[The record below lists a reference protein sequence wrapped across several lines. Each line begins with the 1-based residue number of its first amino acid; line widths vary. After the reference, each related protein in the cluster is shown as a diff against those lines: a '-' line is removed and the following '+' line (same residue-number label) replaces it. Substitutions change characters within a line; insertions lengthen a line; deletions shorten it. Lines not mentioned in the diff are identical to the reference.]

1 MWLRGGRNLRFVKK
15 VQMNLRFVK
24 RFRGWDES
32 SVRSEV
38 ILPDDLFANA
48 HQRRSLLACLLNSY
62 KGLRENVGR

>member
-1 MWLRGGRNLRFVKK
+1 MWLGGEEPAVRY
-15 VQMNLRFVK
+15 
-24 RFRGWDES
+24 DEP

-38 ILPDDLFANA
+38 FLPDDLFANA